1 MNLAS
6 HVSLHVDIP
15 FAGALLICGKF
26 WILQSLQVPILTCL
40 SISVACDSRRRKASL
55 YVTQATG
62 FSSAYCTD
70 KHTFNQMM
78 NRKWLMKAMSSSEV
92 KNARKAH
99 REVQRR
105 ARRNMEEG
113 RVLHLEGKSDNSKR
127 KTIREHDG

>member
-1 MNLAS
+1 MRLRASSKCCSSPYLYRVTSLRTYVNLAS
-6 HVSLHVDIP
+6 HVSFHVDIP
-15 FAGALLICGKF
+15 SAGTLLIYGKF

-78 NRKWLMKAMSSSEV
+78 S
-92 KNARKAH
+92 
-99 REVQRR
+99 
-105 ARRNMEEG
+105 
-113 RVLHLEGKSDNSKR
+113 
-127 KTIREHDG
+127 I